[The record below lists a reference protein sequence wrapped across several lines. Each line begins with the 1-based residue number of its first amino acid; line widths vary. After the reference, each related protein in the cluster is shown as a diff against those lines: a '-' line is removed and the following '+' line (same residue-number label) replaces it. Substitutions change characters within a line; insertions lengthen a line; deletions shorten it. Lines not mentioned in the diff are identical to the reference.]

1 MSGLTLDQ
9 VKAWLRYDTNDN
21 DVALTIMLNAGVQWI
36 ERYTG
41 HLFTQRAVTESL
53 RAGQSYFDLRWKP
66 LQADSLTVGYVDADF
81 AEQDFEAASIF
92 PIGDTYRVQ
101 AASWPRGAQTINLT
115 YMAGY
120 TTSDE
125 IPDVF
130 AMALALWSGMT
141 DLDRSALSE
150 DGKSAMHFL
159 LEDYHCPVL
168 A

>member
-9 VKAWLRYDTNDN
+9 VKGWLRYDTDDN
-21 DVALTIMLNAGVQWI
+21 DVALTIMLKAGVQWI

-53 RAGQSYFDLRWKP
+53 RASQSYFDLRWKP
-66 LQADSLTVGYVDADF
+66 FQAGSLSVSFIDCAF
-81 AEQDFEAASIF
+81 AEQEFDSASIF

-120 TTSDE
+120 ATSDE

-141 DLDRSALSE
+141 DADRASLSE

-159 LEDYHCPVL
+159 LEDYHLPVL

>member
-9 VKAWLRYDTNDN
+9 VKQWLRYDTNDN
-21 DVALTIMLNAGVQWI
+21 DTALNIMLAAGKQWI

-41 HLFTQRAVTESL
+41 HLLTEREVTEAL
-53 RAGQSYFDLRWKP
+53 RAGQTYFDLRWKP
-66 LQADSLTVGYVDADF
+66 FKPDSLSVAYVDSAF
-81 AEQDFEAASIF
+81 ASQEFEGASIF
-92 PIGDTYRVQ
+92 AIDDTYRVQ
-101 AASWPRGAQTINLT
+101 TASWPSGARTVNLT
-115 YMAGY
+115 YTAGY
-120 TTSDE
+120 ANPED

-130 AMALALWSGMT
+130 ALALALWSGMS

-150 DGKSAMHFL
+150 DGKSAIHFL